1 MTEPTGRRARTGP
14 TPVDPAKFV
23 HIDRP
28 SNASL
33 RGAIVI
39 GAVLAVLFGGAA
51 GSCILL
57 PFHPENQFLYLVG
70 GIIGIV
76 AGSIINVRMTLRSG
90 RRRREDFIRCGG
102 DPTGMSDMM
111 FGVMRGQRTETGE
124 WIVPEQGSGDY
135 QGT

>member
-1 MTEPTGRRARTGP
+1 MKAPTGRRARTGP
-14 TPVDPAKFV
+14 PPVDPAKFI

-33 RGAIVI
+33 RGAIVT

-57 PFHPENQFLYLVG
+57 PFHPENQFLYLIG
-70 GIIGIV
+70 GVIGGV
-76 AGSIINVRMTLRSG
+76 LGSIINVAVTLRSG

-102 DPTGMSDMM
+102 DPTGMTDMM
-111 FGVMRGQRTETGE
+111 FGMMRGYRDENGK
-124 WIVPEQGSGDY
+124 WVVPEQGSGDY
-135 QGT
+135 QGA